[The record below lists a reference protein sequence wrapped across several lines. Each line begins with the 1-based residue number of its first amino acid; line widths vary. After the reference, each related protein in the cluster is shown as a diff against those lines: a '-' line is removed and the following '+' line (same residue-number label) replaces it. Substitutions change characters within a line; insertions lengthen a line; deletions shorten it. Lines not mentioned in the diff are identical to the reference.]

1 MGHQGQGLT
10 EYGLAI
16 CTIAAVSIVGLLSLS
31 SNLNITLADMV
42 PHYPGQVAYTAN
54 LPKLPANT
62 SMQPTT
68 PAQSSNTTAKN
79 NKQAVKQPTGIS
91 AAIAPGTTKNSLQVS
106 GANGTIKQLANT
118 LTAEAQ
124 RLLVEGSITQ
134 SQAQG
139 LVNLAN
145 QGYQLADAQKLLE
158 DAIRNNQ
165 KEVTYNGKTYPIVQF
180 ANLFS
185 IDPPPNTAWNL
196 DPQYS
201 GPLMKP
207 FVVQYGAVVK
217 SGTLNN
223 PDTEKTVSLLSY
235 QIVAIGDALGW
246 SLEELTSETQS
257 TLSLDTLNSKLA
269 NTFQIVIGDTSVK
282 FVDASAKTKQNS
294 TGICRAGTGKSDG
307 KVCTQ

>member
-1 MGHQGQGLT
+1 MWHQGQGIT
-10 EYGLAI
+10 EYSVAI
-16 CTIAAVSIVGLLSLS
+16 CTIAVVSIVGLMSLS
-31 SNLNITLADMV
+31 SNLNLTLADMV

-54 LPKLPANT
+54 LPKLPATT
-62 SMQPTT
+62 SLQPAT
-68 PAQSSNTTAKN
+68 PTQSSNTPANT
-79 NKQAVKQPTGIS
+79 NKQAVQQPAESNAALSPIS
-91 AAIAPGTTKNSLQVS
+91 TKNSLQVS
-106 GANGTIKQLANT
+106 GANGTTQQLASI
-118 LTAEAQ
+118 LTTEAQ
-124 RLLVEGSITQ
+124 RLLATGSITQ
-134 SQAQG
+134 IQAQG
-139 LVNLAN
+139 LISLAN

-158 DAIRNNQ
+158 EAIRNNQ

-207 FVVQYGAVVK
+207 FVVQYGAVVE

-257 TLSLDTLNSKLA
+257 ILSLDTLNSKLA

-307 KVCTQ
+307 TVCTQ